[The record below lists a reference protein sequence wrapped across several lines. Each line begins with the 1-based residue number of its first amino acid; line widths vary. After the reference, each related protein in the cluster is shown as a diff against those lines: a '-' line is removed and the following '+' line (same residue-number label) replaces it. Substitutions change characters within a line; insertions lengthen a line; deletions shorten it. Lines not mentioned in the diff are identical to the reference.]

1 VESDRLS
8 APNDGREA
16 RRVSELFV
24 CSGGDWERGR
34 CGRRR
39 VFPPTNH
46 PTALS
51 TATDAAGK
59 ADGKRVRLRPLRE
72 RAAVTAVPI
81 AAKVGASSVR
91 PACRLRANRRGPS
104 AMFLS

>member
-1 VESDRLS
+1 VELGRLS
-8 APNDGREA
+8 APNDDRET

-24 CSGGDWERGR
+24 CCGGDGSGGR

-46 PTALS
+46 PTALNI
-51 TATDAAGK
+51 ATNAAAK
-59 ADGKRVRLRPLRE
+59 ADGRRVRLRPLRK

-81 AAKVGASSVR
+81 AATVSASVGS
-91 PACRLRANRRGPS
+91 ACLRTARE
-104 AMFLS
+104 